1 MKQLED
7 FLKAL
12 SGMLTPVQP
21 TKVYDS
27 MRPSAT
33 LNEHIDEESMVKVED
48 IKTAM
53 TDLIVANSTETGD
66 TGDVVSAIDKIADPT
81 VVTKTTEEVDSYGLT
96 KEQRR
101 YLLEYIFLVEG
112 AYFNHP
118 NDPGGETMYG
128 IIKTEAR
135 ANGYQGAMRDLPK
148 EVATEIYLRKYWK
161 NNGLMKVDSF
171 VVALCIFDFFVNSG
185 SRGATIAQ
193 EVVNAVY
200 NNRTSSVQFGKTI
213 DSSGLKPIAV
223 DGQMGDKTFDAI
235 NKIPAFVFISIY
247 NVLQEDKY
255 EDLMRNNSKLRSF
268 DKGWENRIHRKI
280 IFIYDL
286 IARGI
291 DSMEFK
297 YKK

>member
-1 MKQLED
+1 MKQLDD

-12 SGMLTPVQP
+12 SGILTPEAP

-33 LNEHIDEESMVKVED
+33 VNEHIDEESMVKVED
-48 IKTAM
+48 IKVAM
-53 TDLIVANSTETGD
+53 NDLIVANSTK
-66 TGDVVSAIDKIADPT
+66 TGDVATALDKIADPN
-81 VVTKTTEEVDSYGLT
+81 VVTKLTAEVDSYGLT

-112 AYFNHP
+112 GYFNHP

-135 ANGYQGAMRDLPK
+135 ANGYNGAMRDLPR
-148 EVATEIYLRKYWK
+148 EVACEIYLRKYWK
-161 NNGLMKVDSF
+161 NNGLMKIESF
-171 VVALCIFDFFVNSG
+171 IVGLCIFDFYVNSG

-193 EVVNAVY
+193 ETVNAIY
-200 NNRTSSVQFGKTI
+200 TNRTGSVQFGKSV
-213 DSSGLKPIAV
+213 DAAGLKPIAV
-223 DGQMGDKTFDAI
+223 DGQMGDKTFEAI
-235 NKIPAFVFISIY
+235 NKIPPFVFISIY

-255 EDLMRNNSKLRSF
+255 EDLMRNNGKLRSF

-286 IARGI
+286 IARGV
-291 DSMEFK
+291 DVMDFK

>member
-1 MKQLED
+1 MKQLDD

-12 SGMLTPVQP
+12 SGMLTPEAP

-33 LNEHIDEESMVKVED
+33 VNEHIDEESMVKVED
-48 IKTAM
+48 IKVAM
-53 TDLIVANSTETGD
+53 NDLVVANSTK
-66 TGDVVSAIDKIADPT
+66 TGDVVTALDKIADPN
-81 VVTKTTEEVDSYGLT
+81 VVTKLTAEVDSYGLT

-112 AYFNHP
+112 GYFNHP

-135 ANGYQGAMRDLPK
+135 ANGYNGAMRDLPR
-148 EVATEIYLRKYWK
+148 EVACEIYLRKYWK
-161 NNGLMKVDSF
+161 NNGLMKIESF
-171 VVALCIFDFFVNSG
+171 IVGLCIFDFFVNSG

-193 EVVNAVY
+193 ETVNAIY
-200 NNRTSSVQFGKTI
+200 TNRTGSVQFGKSA
-213 DSSGLKPIAV
+213 DAAGLKPIAV
-223 DGQMGDKTFDAI
+223 DGQMGDKTFEAI
-235 NKIPAFVFISIY
+235 NKIPPFVFISIY

-286 IARGI
+286 IARGV
-291 DSMEFK
+291 DVMDFK

>member
-1 MKQLED
+1 MKQLDD

-12 SGMLTPVQP
+12 SGMLTPDAP

-33 LNEHIDEESMVKVED
+33 VNEHVDEESMVKVED
-48 IKTAM
+48 IKVAM
-53 TDLIVANSTETGD
+53 NDLVVANSTK
-66 TGDVVSAIDKIADPT
+66 TGDVVTALDKIADPN
-81 VVTKTTEEVDSYGLT
+81 VVTKLTAEVDSYGLT

-112 AYFNHP
+112 GYFNHP

-135 ANGYQGAMRDLPK
+135 ANGYNGAMRDLPR
-148 EVATEIYLRKYWK
+148 EVACEIYLRKYWK
-161 NNGLMKVDSF
+161 NNGLMKIESF
-171 VVALCIFDFFVNSG
+171 IVGLCIFDFFVNSG

-193 EVVNAVY
+193 ETVNAVY
-200 NNRTSSVQFGKTI
+200 TNRTGSVQFGKSA
-213 DSSGLKPIAV
+213 DAAGLKPIAV
-223 DGQMGDKTFDAI
+223 DGKMGDKTFEAI
-235 NKIPAFVFISIY
+235 NKIPPFVFISIY

-286 IARGI
+286 IARGV
-291 DSMEFK
+291 DVMDFK

>member
-1 MKQLED
+1 MKQLDD

-12 SGMLTPVQP
+12 SGMLTPEAP

-33 LNEHIDEESMVKVED
+33 VNEHIDEESMVKVED
-48 IKTAM
+48 IKVAM
-53 TDLIVANSTETGD
+53 NDLVVANSTK
-66 TGDVVSAIDKIADPT
+66 TGDVVTALDKIADPN
-81 VVTKTTEEVDSYGLT
+81 VVTKLTAEVDSYGLT

-112 AYFNHP
+112 GYFNHP

-135 ANGYQGAMRDLPK
+135 ANGYNGAMRDLPR
-148 EVATEIYLRKYWK
+148 EVACEIYLRKYWK
-161 NNGLMKVDSF
+161 NNGLMKIESF
-171 VVALCIFDFFVNSG
+171 IVGLCIFDFFVNSG

-193 EVVNAVY
+193 ETVNAVY
-200 NNRTSSVQFGKTI
+200 TNRTGSVQFGKSA
-213 DSSGLKPIAV
+213 DAAGLKPIAV
-223 DGQMGDKTFDAI
+223 DGKMGDKTFEAI
-235 NKIPAFVFISIY
+235 NKIPPYVFISIY

-286 IARGI
+286 IARGV
-291 DSMEFK
+291 DVMDFK

>member
-1 MKQLED
+1 MKQLDD

-12 SGMLTPVQP
+12 SGMLTPEAP

-33 LNEHIDEESMVKVED
+33 VNKHVDEESMVKVED
-48 IKTAM
+48 IKVAM
-53 TDLIVANSTETGD
+53 NDLVVANSTETGD
-66 TGDVVSAIDKIADPT
+66 VATALDKIADPN
-81 VVTKTTEEVDSYGLT
+81 VVTKLTAEVDSYGLT

-112 AYFNHP
+112 GYFNHP

-135 ANGYQGAMRDLPK
+135 ANGYNGAMRDLPR
-148 EVATEIYLRKYWK
+148 EVACEIYLRKYWK
-161 NNGLMKVDSF
+161 NNGLMKIESF
-171 VVALCIFDFFVNSG
+171 IVGLCIFDFFVNSG

-193 EVVNAVY
+193 ETVNAVY
-200 NNRTSSVQFGKTI
+200 TNRTGSVQFGKSV
-213 DSSGLKPIAV
+213 DAAGLKPIAV
-223 DGQMGDKTFDAI
+223 DGQMGDKTFAAI
-235 NKIPAFVFISIY
+235 NKIPPFVFISIY

-255 EDLMRNNSKLRSF
+255 EDLMRNNGKLRSF

-286 IARGI
+286 IARGV
-291 DSMEFK
+291 DVMDFK

>member
-1 MKQLED
+1 
-7 FLKAL
+7 
-12 SGMLTPVQP
+12 
-21 TKVYDS
+21 

-33 LNEHIDEESMVKVED
+33 VNEHIDEESMVKVED
-48 IKTAM
+48 IKVAM
-53 TDLIVANSTETGD
+53 NDLVVANSTK
-66 TGDVVSAIDKIADPT
+66 TGDVATALDKIADPN
-81 VVTKTTEEVDSYGLT
+81 VVTELTAEVDSYGLT

-112 AYFNHP
+112 GYFNHP

-135 ANGYQGAMRDLPK
+135 ANGYNGAMRDLPR
-148 EVATEIYLRKYWK
+148 EVACEIYLRKYWK
-161 NNGLMKVDSF
+161 NNGLMKIESF
-171 VVALCIFDFFVNSG
+171 IVGLCIFDFFVNSG

-193 EVVNAVY
+193 ETVNAIY
-200 NNRTSSVQFGKTI
+200 TNRTGSVQFGKSI
-213 DSSGLKPIAV
+213 DAAGLKPIAI
-223 DGQMGDKTFDAI
+223 DGQMGDKTFAAI
-235 NKIPAFVFISIY
+235 NKIPPFVFISIY

-255 EDLMRNNSKLRSF
+255 EDLMRNNGKLRSF

-286 IARGI
+286 IARGV
-291 DSMEFK
+291 DVMDFK

>member
-1 MKQLED
+1 MKQLDD
-7 FLKAL
+7 FFKVL
-12 SGMLTPVQP
+12 SGILTPP

-33 LNEHIDEESMVKVED
+33 VNEHIDEESMVKVED
-48 IKTAM
+48 IKVAM
-53 TDLIVANSTETGD
+53 NDLVVANSTK
-66 TGDVVSAIDKIADPT
+66 TGDVATALDKIADPN
-81 VVTKTTEEVDSYGLT
+81 VVTKLTAEVDSYGLT

-112 AYFNHP
+112 GYFNHP

-135 ANGYQGAMRDLPK
+135 ANGYNGAMRDLPR
-148 EVATEIYLRKYWK
+148 EVACEIYLRKYWK
-161 NNGLMKVDSF
+161 NNGLMKIESF
-171 VVALCIFDFFVNSG
+171 IVGLCIFDFFVNSG

-193 EVVNAVY
+193 ETVNAIY
-200 NNRTSSVQFGKTI
+200 TNRTGSVQFGKSL
-213 DSSGLKPIAV
+213 DAAGLKPIAI
-223 DGQMGDKTFDAI
+223 DGQMGDKTFEAI
-235 NKIPAFVFISIY
+235 NKIPPFVFISIY

-255 EDLMRNNSKLRSF
+255 EDLMRNNGKLRSF

-286 IARGI
+286 IARGV
-291 DSMEFK
+291 DVMDFK

>member
-1 MKQLED
+1 MKQLDD
-7 FLKAL
+7 FFKVL
-12 SGMLTPVQP
+12 SGILTPGAP

-33 LNEHIDEESMVKVED
+33 VNEHIDEESMVKVED
-48 IKTAM
+48 IKVAM
-53 TDLIVANSTETGD
+53 NDLVVANSTETGD
-66 TGDVVSAIDKIADPT
+66 VATALDKIADPN
-81 VVTKTTEEVDSYGLT
+81 VVTELTTEVDSYGLT

-112 AYFNHP
+112 GYFNHP

-135 ANGYQGAMRDLPK
+135 ANGYNGAMRDLPR
-148 EVATEIYLRKYWK
+148 EVACEIYLRKYWK
-161 NNGLMKVDSF
+161 NNGLMKIESF
-171 VVALCIFDFFVNSG
+171 IVGLCIFDFFVNSG

-193 EVVNAVY
+193 ETVNAIY
-200 NNRTSSVQFGKTI
+200 TNRTGSVQFGKSM
-213 DSSGLKPIAV
+213 DVAGLKPIAI
-223 DGQMGDKTFDAI
+223 DGQMGDKTFAAI
-235 NKIPAFVFISIY
+235 NKIPPFVFISIY

-286 IARGI
+286 IARGV
-291 DSMEFK
+291 DVMDFK

>member
-1 MKQLED
+1 MKQLDD

-12 SGMLTPVQP
+12 SGMLTPDAP

-33 LNEHIDEESMVKVED
+33 VNEHIDEESMVKVED
-48 IKTAM
+48 IKVAM
-53 TDLIVANSTETGD
+53 NDLVVANSTETGD
-66 TGDVVSAIDKIADPT
+66 VVTALDKIADPN
-81 VVTKTTEEVDSYGLT
+81 VVTELTAEVDSYGLT

-112 AYFNHP
+112 GYFNHP

-135 ANGYQGAMRDLPK
+135 ANGYNGAMRDLPR
-148 EVATEIYLRKYWK
+148 EVACEIYLRKYWK
-161 NNGLMKVDSF
+161 NNGLMKIESF
-171 VVALCIFDFFVNSG
+171 IVGLCIFDFFVNSG

-193 EVVNAVY
+193 ETVNAIY
-200 NNRTSSVQFGKTI
+200 TNRTGSVQFGKSV
-213 DSSGLKPIAV
+213 DAAGLKPIAV
-223 DGQMGDKTFDAI
+223 DGQMGDKTFAAI
-235 NKIPAFVFISIY
+235 NKIPPFVFISIY

-255 EDLMRNNSKLRSF
+255 EDLMRNNGKLRSF

-286 IARGI
+286 IARGV
-291 DSMEFK
+291 DVMDFK

>member
-1 MKQLED
+1 MKQLDD
-7 FLKAL
+7 FLKVL
-12 SGMLTPVQP
+12 SGILTPEAP

-33 LNEHIDEESMVKVED
+33 VNEHVDEESMVKVED
-48 IKTAM
+48 IKVAM
-53 TDLIVANSTETGD
+53 NDLIVANSTETGD
-66 TGDVVSAIDKIADPT
+66 VATALDKIADPN
-81 VVTKTTEEVDSYGLT
+81 VVTKLTAEVDSYGLT

-112 AYFNHP
+112 GYFNHP

-135 ANGYQGAMRDLPK
+135 ANGYNGAMRDLPR
-148 EVATEIYLRKYWK
+148 EVACEIYLRKYWK
-161 NNGLMKVDSF
+161 NNGLMKIESF
-171 VVALCIFDFFVNSG
+171 IVGLCIFDFFVNSG

-193 EVVNAVY
+193 ETVNAIY
-200 NNRTSSVQFGKTI
+200 TNRTGSVQFGKSA
-213 DSSGLKPIAV
+213 DAAGLKPIAV
-223 DGQMGDKTFDAI
+223 DGQMGDKTFEAI
-235 NKIPAFVFISIY
+235 NKIPPFVFISIY

-255 EDLMRNNSKLRSF
+255 EDLMRNNGKLRSF

-286 IARGI
+286 IARGV
-291 DSMEFK
+291 DVMDFK

>member
-1 MKQLED
+1 MKQLDD

-12 SGMLTPVQP
+12 SGMLTPEAP

-33 LNEHIDEESMVKVED
+33 VNEHIDEESMVKVED
-48 IKTAM
+48 IKVAM
-53 TDLIVANSTETGD
+53 NDLVVANSTETGD
-66 TGDVVSAIDKIADPT
+66 AATALDKIADPN
-81 VVTKTTEEVDSYGLT
+81 VVTKLTAEVDSYGLT

-112 AYFNHP
+112 GYFNHP

-135 ANGYQGAMRDLPK
+135 ANGYNGAMRDLPR
-148 EVATEIYLRKYWK
+148 EVACEIYLRKYWK
-161 NNGLMKVDSF
+161 NNGLMKIESF
-171 VVALCIFDFFVNSG
+171 IVGLCIFDFFVNSG

-193 EVVNAVY
+193 ETVNAIY
-200 NNRTSSVQFGKTI
+200 TNRTGSVQFGKSV
-213 DSSGLKPIAV
+213 DAAGLKPIAV
-223 DGQMGDKTFDAI
+223 DGQMGDKTFEAI
-235 NKIPAFVFISIY
+235 NKIPPFVFISIY

-286 IARGI
+286 IARGV
-291 DSMEFK
+291 DVMDFK

>member
-1 MKQLED
+1 MKQLDD

-12 SGMLTPVQP
+12 SGILTPDAP

-33 LNEHIDEESMVKVED
+33 VNEHIDEESMVKVED
-48 IKTAM
+48 IKVAM
-53 TDLIVANSTETGD
+53 NDLVVANSTETGD
-66 TGDVVSAIDKIADPT
+66 VATALDKIADPN
-81 VVTKTTEEVDSYGLT
+81 VVTKLTAEVDSYGLT

-112 AYFNHP
+112 GYFNHP

-135 ANGYQGAMRDLPK
+135 ANGYNGAMRDLPR
-148 EVATEIYLRKYWK
+148 EVACEIYLRKYWK
-161 NNGLMKVDSF
+161 NNGLMKIESF
-171 VVALCIFDFFVNSG
+171 IVGLCIFDFFVNSG

-193 EVVNAVY
+193 ETVNAIY
-200 NNRTSSVQFGKTI
+200 TNRTGSVQFGKSA
-213 DSSGLKPIAV
+213 DAAGLKPIAV
-223 DGQMGDKTFDAI
+223 DGKMGDKTFEAI
-235 NKIPAFVFISIY
+235 NKIPPFVFISIY

-286 IARGI
+286 IARGV
-291 DSMEFK
+291 DVMDFK

>member
-1 MKQLED
+1 MKQLDD
-7 FLKAL
+7 FLKVL
-12 SGMLTPVQP
+12 SGILTPEAP

-33 LNEHIDEESMVKVED
+33 VNEHIDEESMVKVED
-48 IKTAM
+48 IKVAM
-53 TDLIVANSTETGD
+53 NDLVVANSTK
-66 TGDVVSAIDKIADPT
+66 TGDVATALDKIADPN
-81 VVTKTTEEVDSYGLT
+81 VVTKLTAEVDSYGLT

-112 AYFNHP
+112 GYFNHP

-135 ANGYQGAMRDLPK
+135 ANGYNGAMRDLPR
-148 EVATEIYLRKYWK
+148 EVACEIYLRKYWK
-161 NNGLMKVDSF
+161 NNGLMKIESF
-171 VVALCIFDFFVNSG
+171 IVGLCIFDFFVNSG

-193 EVVNAVY
+193 ETVNAIY
-200 NNRTSSVQFGKTI
+200 TNRTGSVQFGKSV
-213 DSSGLKPIAV
+213 DAAGLKPIAV
-223 DGQMGDKTFDAI
+223 DGQMGDKTFEAI
-235 NKIPAFVFISIY
+235 NKIPPFVFISIY

-255 EDLMRNNSKLRSF
+255 EDLMRNNGKLRSF

-286 IARGI
+286 IARGV
-291 DSMEFK
+291 DVMDFK

>member
-1 MKQLED
+1 MKQLDD

-12 SGMLTPVQP
+12 SGILTPGAP

-33 LNEHIDEESMVKVED
+33 VNEHIDEESMVKVED
-48 IKTAM
+48 IKVAM
-53 TDLIVANSTETGD
+53 NDLVVANSTK
-66 TGDVVSAIDKIADPT
+66 TGDVATALDKIADPN
-81 VVTKTTEEVDSYGLT
+81 VVTKLTAEVDSYGLT

-112 AYFNHP
+112 GYFNHP

-135 ANGYQGAMRDLPK
+135 ANGYNGAMRDLPR
-148 EVATEIYLRKYWK
+148 EVACEIYLRKYWK
-161 NNGLMKVDSF
+161 NNGLMKIESF
-171 VVALCIFDFFVNSG
+171 IVGLCIFDFFVNSG

-193 EVVNAVY
+193 ETVNAIY
-200 NNRTSSVQFGKTI
+200 TNRTGSVQFGKSL
-213 DSSGLKPIAV
+213 DAAGLKPIAV
-223 DGQMGDKTFDAI
+223 DGQMGDKTFEAI
-235 NKIPAFVFISIY
+235 NKIPPFVFISIY

-255 EDLMRNNSKLRSF
+255 EDLMRNNGKLRSF

-286 IARGI
+286 IARGV
-291 DSMEFK
+291 DVMDFK

>member
-1 MKQLED
+1 MKQLDD

-12 SGMLTPVQP
+12 SGILTPEAP

-33 LNEHIDEESMVKVED
+33 VNEYVDEESTVKVED
-48 IKTAM
+48 IKVAM
-53 TDLIVANSTETGD
+53 NDLIVANSTK
-66 TGDVVSAIDKIADPT
+66 TGDVATALDKIADPN
-81 VVTKTTEEVDSYGLT
+81 VVTKLTAEVDSYGLT

-112 AYFNHP
+112 GYFNHP

-135 ANGYQGAMRDLPK
+135 ANGYNGAMRDLPR
-148 EVATEIYLRKYWK
+148 EVACEIYLRKYWK
-161 NNGLMKVDSF
+161 NNGLMKIESF
-171 VVALCIFDFFVNSG
+171 IVGLCIFDFFVNSG

-193 EVVNAVY
+193 ETVNAIY
-200 NNRTSSVQFGKTI
+200 TNRTGSVQFGKSV
-213 DSSGLKPIAV
+213 DAAGLKPIAV
-223 DGQMGDKTFDAI
+223 DGQMGDKTFEAI
-235 NKIPAFVFISIY
+235 NKIPPFVFISIY

-255 EDLMRNNSKLRSF
+255 EDLMRNNGKLRSF

-286 IARGI
+286 IARGV
-291 DSMEFK
+291 DVMDFK

>member
-1 MKQLED
+1 MKQLDD

-12 SGMLTPVQP
+12 SGMLTPEAP

-33 LNEHIDEESMVKVED
+33 VNEHIDEESMVKVED
-48 IKTAM
+48 IKVAM
-53 TDLIVANSTETGD
+53 NDLVVANSTK
-66 TGDVVSAIDKIADPT
+66 TGDVVTALDKIADPN
-81 VVTKTTEEVDSYGLT
+81 VVTKLTAEVDSYGLT

-112 AYFNHP
+112 GYFNHP

-135 ANGYQGAMRDLPK
+135 ANGYNGAMRDLPR
-148 EVATEIYLRKYWK
+148 EVACEIYLRKYWK
-161 NNGLMKVDSF
+161 NNGLMKIESF
-171 VVALCIFDFFVNSG
+171 IVGLCIFDFFVNSG

-193 EVVNAVY
+193 ETVNAIY
-200 NNRTSSVQFGKTI
+200 TNRTGSVQFGKSV
-213 DSSGLKPIAV
+213 DAAGLKPIAV
-223 DGQMGDKTFDAI
+223 DGQMGDKTFEAI
-235 NKIPAFVFISIY
+235 NKIPPFVFISIY

-286 IARGI
+286 IARGV
-291 DSMEFK
+291 DVMDFK

>member
-1 MKQLED
+1 MKQLDD

-12 SGMLTPVQP
+12 SGMLTPDAP

-33 LNEHIDEESMVKVED
+33 VNEHIDEESMVKVED
-48 IKTAM
+48 IKVAM
-53 TDLIVANSTETGD
+53 NDLVVANSTK
-66 TGDVVSAIDKIADPT
+66 TGDVVTALDKIADPN
-81 VVTKTTEEVDSYGLT
+81 VVTKLTAEVDSYGLT

-112 AYFNHP
+112 GYFNHP

-135 ANGYQGAMRDLPK
+135 ANGYNGAMRDLPR
-148 EVATEIYLRKYWK
+148 EVACEIYLRKYWK
-161 NNGLMKVDSF
+161 NNGLMKIESF
-171 VVALCIFDFFVNSG
+171 IVGLCIFDFFVNSG

-193 EVVNAVY
+193 ETVNAIY
-200 NNRTSSVQFGKTI
+200 TNRTGSVQFGKSA
-213 DSSGLKPIAV
+213 DAAGLKPIAV
-223 DGQMGDKTFDAI
+223 DGQMGDKTFEAI
-235 NKIPAFVFISIY
+235 NKIPPFVFISIY

-286 IARGI
+286 IARGV
-291 DSMEFK
+291 DVMDFK

>member
-1 MKQLED
+1 MKQLDD

-12 SGMLTPVQP
+12 SGMLTPEAP

-33 LNEHIDEESMVKVED
+33 VNEHIDEESMVKVED
-48 IKTAM
+48 IKVAM
-53 TDLIVANSTETGD
+53 NDLVVANSTK
-66 TGDVVSAIDKIADPT
+66 TGDVVTALDKIADPN
-81 VVTKTTEEVDSYGLT
+81 VVTKLTAEVDSYGLT

-112 AYFNHP
+112 GYFNHP

-135 ANGYQGAMRDLPK
+135 ANGYNGAMRDLPR
-148 EVATEIYLRKYWK
+148 EVACEIYLRKYWK
-161 NNGLMKVDSF
+161 NNGLMKIESF
-171 VVALCIFDFFVNSG
+171 IVGLCIFDFFVNSG

-193 EVVNAVY
+193 ETVNAIY
-200 NNRTSSVQFGKTI
+200 TNRTGSVQFGKSA
-213 DSSGLKPIAV
+213 DAAGLKPIAV
-223 DGQMGDKTFDAI
+223 DGKMGDKTFEAI
-235 NKIPAFVFISIY
+235 NKIPPFVFISIY

-286 IARGI
+286 IARGV
-291 DSMEFK
+291 DVMDFK

>member
-1 MKQLED
+1 MKQLDD

-12 SGMLTPVQP
+12 SGMLTPDAP

-33 LNEHIDEESMVKVED
+33 VNEHIDEESMVKVED
-48 IKTAM
+48 IKVAM
-53 TDLIVANSTETGD
+53 NDLVVANSTETGD
-66 TGDVVSAIDKIADPT
+66 VATALDKIADPN
-81 VVTKTTEEVDSYGLT
+81 VVTKLTAEVDSYGLT

-112 AYFNHP
+112 GYFNHP

-135 ANGYQGAMRDLPK
+135 ANGYNGAMRDLPR
-148 EVATEIYLRKYWK
+148 EVACEIYLRKYWK
-161 NNGLMKVDSF
+161 NNGLMKIESF
-171 VVALCIFDFFVNSG
+171 IVGLCIFDFFVNSG

-193 EVVNAVY
+193 ETVNAIY
-200 NNRTSSVQFGKTI
+200 TNRTGSVQFGKSV
-213 DSSGLKPIAV
+213 DAAGLKPVAV
-223 DGQMGDKTFDAI
+223 DGQMGDKTFEAI
-235 NKIPAFVFISIY
+235 NKIPPFVFISIY

-286 IARGI
+286 IARGV
-291 DSMEFK
+291 DVMDFK

>member
-1 MKQLED
+1 MKQLDD
-7 FLKAL
+7 FFKAL
-12 SGMLTPVQP
+12 SGILTPGAP

-33 LNEHIDEESMVKVED
+33 VNEHIDEESMVKVED
-48 IKTAM
+48 IKVAM
-53 TDLIVANSTETGD
+53 NDLVVANSTK
-66 TGDVVSAIDKIADPT
+66 TGDVATALDKIADPN
-81 VVTKTTEEVDSYGLT
+81 VVTKLTAEVDSYGLT

-112 AYFNHP
+112 GYFNHP

-135 ANGYQGAMRDLPK
+135 ANGYNGAMRDLPR
-148 EVATEIYLRKYWK
+148 EVACEIYLRKYWK
-161 NNGLMKVDSF
+161 NNGLMKIESF
-171 VVALCIFDFFVNSG
+171 IVGLCIFDFFVNSG

-193 EVVNAVY
+193 ETVNAIY
-200 NNRTSSVQFGKTI
+200 TNRTGSVQFGKSI
-213 DSSGLKPIAV
+213 DAAGLKPIAI
-223 DGQMGDKTFDAI
+223 DGQMGDKTFEAI
-235 NKIPAFVFISIY
+235 NKIPPFVFISIY

-255 EDLMRNNSKLRSF
+255 EDLMRNNGKLRSF

-286 IARGI
+286 IARGV
-291 DSMEFK
+291 DVMDFK

>member
-1 MKQLED
+1 MKQLDD
-7 FLKAL
+7 FLKVL
-12 SGMLTPVQP
+12 SGILTPEAP

-33 LNEHIDEESMVKVED
+33 VNEHIDEESMVKVED
-48 IKTAM
+48 IKVAM
-53 TDLIVANSTETGD
+53 NDLIVANSTK
-66 TGDVVSAIDKIADPT
+66 TGDVTTALDKIADPN
-81 VVTKTTEEVDSYGLT
+81 VVTKLTAEVDSYGLT

-112 AYFNHP
+112 GYFNHP

-135 ANGYQGAMRDLPK
+135 ANGYNGAMRDLPR
-148 EVATEIYLRKYWK
+148 EVACEIYLRKYWK
-161 NNGLMKVDSF
+161 NNGLMKIESF
-171 VVALCIFDFFVNSG
+171 IVGLCIFDFFVNSG

-193 EVVNAVY
+193 ETVNAVY
-200 NNRTSSVQFGKTI
+200 TNRTGSVQFGKSV
-213 DSSGLKPIAV
+213 DAAGLKPIAV
-223 DGQMGDKTFDAI
+223 DGQMGDKTFEAI
-235 NKIPAFVFISIY
+235 DKIPPFVFISIY

-255 EDLMRNNSKLRSF
+255 EDLMRNNGKLRSF

-286 IARGI
+286 IARGV
-291 DSMEFK
+291 DVMDFK

>member
-1 MKQLED
+1 MKQLDD

-12 SGMLTPVQP
+12 SGMLTPEAP

-33 LNEHIDEESMVKVED
+33 VNEHVDEESMVKVED
-48 IKTAM
+48 IKVAM
-53 TDLIVANSTETGD
+53 NDLVVANSTETGD
-66 TGDVVSAIDKIADPT
+66 VATALDKIADPN
-81 VVTKTTEEVDSYGLT
+81 VVTKLTAEVDSYGLT

-112 AYFNHP
+112 GYFNHP

-135 ANGYQGAMRDLPK
+135 ANGYNGAMRDLPR
-148 EVATEIYLRKYWK
+148 EVACEIYLRKYWK
-161 NNGLMKVDSF
+161 NNGLMKIESF
-171 VVALCIFDFFVNSG
+171 IVGLCIFDFFVNSG

-193 EVVNAVY
+193 ETVNAVY
-200 NNRTSSVQFGKTI
+200 TNRTGSVQFGKSA
-213 DSSGLKPIAV
+213 DAAGLKPIAV
-223 DGQMGDKTFDAI
+223 DGQMGDKTFGAI
-235 NKIPAFVFISIY
+235 NKIPPYVFISIY

-255 EDLMRNNSKLRSF
+255 EDLMRNNGKLRSF

-286 IARGI
+286 IARGV
-291 DSMEFK
+291 DVMDFK

>member
-1 MKQLED
+1 MKQLDD

-12 SGMLTPVQP
+12 SGMLTPEAP

-33 LNEHIDEESMVKVED
+33 VNEHIDEESMVKVED
-48 IKTAM
+48 IKVAM
-53 TDLIVANSTETGD
+53 NDLVVANSTK
-66 TGDVVSAIDKIADPT
+66 TGDVVTALDKIADPN
-81 VVTKTTEEVDSYGLT
+81 VVTKLTAEVDSYGLT

-112 AYFNHP
+112 GYFNHP

-135 ANGYQGAMRDLPK
+135 ANGYNGAMRDLPR
-148 EVATEIYLRKYWK
+148 EVACEIYLRKYWK
-161 NNGLMKVDSF
+161 NNGLMKIESF
-171 VVALCIFDFFVNSG
+171 IVGLCIFDFFVNSG

-193 EVVNAVY
+193 ETVNAVY
-200 NNRTSSVQFGKTI
+200 TNRTGSVQFGKSA
-213 DSSGLKPIAV
+213 DAAGLKPIAV
-223 DGQMGDKTFDAI
+223 DGQMGDKTFEAI
-235 NKIPAFVFISIY
+235 NKIPPFVFISIY

-286 IARGI
+286 IARGV
-291 DSMEFK
+291 DVMDFK

>member
-1 MKQLED
+1 MKQLDD

-12 SGMLTPVQP
+12 SGMLTPEAP

-33 LNEHIDEESMVKVED
+33 VNEHIDEESMVKVED
-48 IKTAM
+48 IKVAM
-53 TDLIVANSTETGD
+53 NDLVVANSTK
-66 TGDVVSAIDKIADPT
+66 TGDVVTALDKIADPN
-81 VVTKTTEEVDSYGLT
+81 VVTKLTAEVDSYGLT

-112 AYFNHP
+112 GYFNHP
-118 NDPGGETMYG
+118 NDPGGETIYG

-135 ANGYQGAMRDLPK
+135 ANGYNGAMRDLPR
-148 EVATEIYLRKYWK
+148 EVACEIYLRKYWK
-161 NNGLMKVDSF
+161 NNGLMKIESF
-171 VVALCIFDFFVNSG
+171 IVGLCIFDFFVNSG

-193 EVVNAVY
+193 ETVNAVY
-200 NNRTSSVQFGKTI
+200 TNRTGSVQFGKSA
-213 DSSGLKPIAV
+213 DAAGLKPIAV
-223 DGQMGDKTFDAI
+223 DGQMGDKTFEAI
-235 NKIPAFVFISIY
+235 NKIPPFVFISIY

-286 IARGI
+286 IARGV
-291 DSMEFK
+291 DVMDFK

>member
-1 MKQLED
+1 MKQLDD

-12 SGMLTPVQP
+12 SGMLTTEAP

-33 LNEHIDEESMVKVED
+33 VNEHVDEESMVKVED
-48 IKTAM
+48 IKVAM
-53 TDLIVANSTETGD
+53 NDLVVANSTETGD
-66 TGDVVSAIDKIADPT
+66 VATALDKIADPN
-81 VVTKTTEEVDSYGLT
+81 VVTKLTAEVDSYGLT

-112 AYFNHP
+112 GYFNHP

-135 ANGYQGAMRDLPK
+135 ANGYNGAMRDLPR
-148 EVATEIYLRKYWK
+148 EVACEIYLRKYWK
-161 NNGLMKVDSF
+161 NNGLMKIESF
-171 VVALCIFDFFVNSG
+171 IVGLCIFDFFVNSG

-193 EVVNAVY
+193 ETVNAVY
-200 NNRTSSVQFGKTI
+200 TNRTGSVQFGKSA
-213 DSSGLKPIAV
+213 DAAGLKPIAV
-223 DGQMGDKTFDAI
+223 DGQMGDKTFAAI
-235 NKIPAFVFISIY
+235 NKIPPFVFISIY

-255 EDLMRNNSKLRSF
+255 EDLMRNNGKLRSF

-286 IARGI
+286 IVRGV
-291 DSMEFK
+291 DVMDFK

>member
-1 MKQLED
+1 MKQFDD
-7 FLKAL
+7 FFKVL
-12 SGMLTPVQP
+12 SGILTPEAP

-33 LNEHIDEESMVKVED
+33 VNEHVDEDSMVKVED
-48 IKTAM
+48 IKVAM
-53 TDLIVANSTETGD
+53 NDLVVANSTK
-66 TGDVVSAIDKIADPT
+66 TGDVATALDKIADPN
-81 VVTKTTEEVDSYGLT
+81 VVTKLTAEVDSYGLT

-112 AYFNHP
+112 GYFNHP

-135 ANGYQGAMRDLPK
+135 ANGYNGAMRDLPR
-148 EVATEIYLRKYWK
+148 EVACEIYLRKYWK
-161 NNGLMKVDSF
+161 NNGLMKIESF
-171 VVALCIFDFFVNSG
+171 IVGLCIFDFFVNSG

-193 EVVNAVY
+193 ETVNAIY
-200 NNRTSSVQFGKTI
+200 TNRTGSVQFGKSA
-213 DSSGLKPIAV
+213 DAAGLKPIAV
-223 DGQMGDKTFDAI
+223 DGQMGDKTFEAI
-235 NKIPAFVFISIY
+235 NKIPPFVFISIY

-255 EDLMRNNSKLRSF
+255 EDLMRNNGKLRSF

-286 IARGI
+286 IARGV
-291 DSMEFK
+291 DVMDFK

>member
-1 MKQLED
+1 MKQLDD

-12 SGMLTPVQP
+12 SGILTPDAP

-33 LNEHIDEESMVKVED
+33 VNEHVDEESMVKVED
-48 IKTAM
+48 IKVAM
-53 TDLIVANSTETGD
+53 NDLVVANSTETGD
-66 TGDVVSAIDKIADPT
+66 VATALDKIADPN
-81 VVTKTTEEVDSYGLT
+81 VVTKLTAEVDSYGLT

-112 AYFNHP
+112 GYFNHP

-135 ANGYQGAMRDLPK
+135 ANGYNGAMRDLPR
-148 EVATEIYLRKYWK
+148 EVACEIYLRKYWK
-161 NNGLMKVDSF
+161 NNGLMKIESF
-171 VVALCIFDFFVNSG
+171 IVGLCIFDFFVNSG

-193 EVVNAVY
+193 ETVNAIY
-200 NNRTSSVQFGKTI
+200 TNRTGSVQFGKSV
-213 DSSGLKPIAV
+213 DAAGLKPIAV
-223 DGQMGDKTFDAI
+223 DGQMGDKTFEAI
-235 NKIPAFVFISIY
+235 NKIPPFVFISIY

-255 EDLMRNNSKLRSF
+255 EDLMRNNGKLRSF

-286 IARGI
+286 IARGV
-291 DSMEFK
+291 DVMDFK

>member
-1 MKQLED
+1 MKQLDD

-12 SGMLTPVQP
+12 SGMLTPEAP

-33 LNEHIDEESMVKVED
+33 VNEHIDEESMVKVED
-48 IKTAM
+48 IKVAM
-53 TDLIVANSTETGD
+53 NDLVVANSTK
-66 TGDVVSAIDKIADPT
+66 TGDVVTALDKIADPN
-81 VVTKTTEEVDSYGLT
+81 VVTKLTAEVDSYGLT

-112 AYFNHP
+112 GYFNHP

-135 ANGYQGAMRDLPK
+135 ANGYNGAMRDLPR
-148 EVATEIYLRKYWK
+148 EVACEIYLRKYWK
-161 NNGLMKVDSF
+161 NNGLMKIESF
-171 VVALCIFDFFVNSG
+171 IVGLCIFDFFVNSG

-193 EVVNAVY
+193 ETVNAVY
-200 NNRTSSVQFGKTI
+200 TNRTGSVQFGKSA
-213 DSSGLKPIAV
+213 DAAGLKPIAV
-223 DGQMGDKTFDAI
+223 DGKMGDKTFEAI
-235 NKIPAFVFISIY
+235 NKIPPFVFISIY

-286 IARGI
+286 IARGV
-291 DSMEFK
+291 DVMDFK

>member
-1 MKQLED
+1 MKQFDD

-12 SGMLTPVQP
+12 SGILTPEAP

-33 LNEHIDEESMVKVED
+33 VNEHVDEDSMVKVED
-48 IKTAM
+48 IKVAM
-53 TDLIVANSTETGD
+53 NDLVVANSTETGD
-66 TGDVVSAIDKIADPT
+66 AATALDKIADPN
-81 VVTKTTEEVDSYGLT
+81 VVTKLTAEVDSYGLT

-112 AYFNHP
+112 GYFNHP

-135 ANGYQGAMRDLPK
+135 ANGYNGAMRDLPR
-148 EVATEIYLRKYWK
+148 EVACEIYLRKYWK
-161 NNGLMKVDSF
+161 NNGLMKIESF
-171 VVALCIFDFFVNSG
+171 IVGLCIFDFFVNSG

-193 EVVNAVY
+193 ETVNAVY
-200 NNRTSSVQFGKTI
+200 TNRTGSVQFGKSA
-213 DSSGLKPIAV
+213 DAAGLKPIAV
-223 DGQMGDKTFDAI
+223 DGKMGDKTFEAI
-235 NKIPAFVFISIY
+235 NKIPPFVFISIY

-286 IARGI
+286 IARGV
-291 DSMEFK
+291 DVMDFK

>member
-1 MKQLED
+1 MKQLDD

-12 SGMLTPVQP
+12 SGILTPEAP

-33 LNEHIDEESMVKVED
+33 VNKHVDEESMVKVED
-48 IKTAM
+48 IKVAM
-53 TDLIVANSTETGD
+53 NDLIVANSTETGD
-66 TGDVVSAIDKIADPT
+66 VATALDKIADPN
-81 VVTKTTEEVDSYGLT
+81 VVTKLTAEVDSYGLT

-112 AYFNHP
+112 GYFNHP

-135 ANGYQGAMRDLPK
+135 ANGYNGAMRDLPR
-148 EVATEIYLRKYWK
+148 EVACEIYLRKYWK
-161 NNGLMKVDSF
+161 NNGLMKIESF
-171 VVALCIFDFFVNSG
+171 IVGLCIFDFFVNSG

-193 EVVNAVY
+193 ETVNAVY
-200 NNRTSSVQFGKTI
+200 TNRTGSVQFGKSA
-213 DSSGLKPIAV
+213 DAAGLKPIAV
-223 DGQMGDKTFDAI
+223 DGQMGDKTFGAI
-235 NKIPAFVFISIY
+235 NKIPPFVFISIY

-255 EDLMRNNSKLRSF
+255 EDLMRNNGKLRSF

-286 IARGI
+286 IARGV
-291 DSMEFK
+291 DVMDFK

>member
-1 MKQLED
+1 MKQLDD

-12 SGMLTPVQP
+12 SGILTPEAP

-33 LNEHIDEESMVKVED
+33 VNEHIDEESMVKVED
-48 IKTAM
+48 IKVAM
-53 TDLIVANSTETGD
+53 NDLVVANSTETGD
-66 TGDVVSAIDKIADPT
+66 VATALDKIADPN
-81 VVTKTTEEVDSYGLT
+81 VVTKLTAEVDSYGLT

-112 AYFNHP
+112 GYFNHP

-135 ANGYQGAMRDLPK
+135 ANGYNGAMRDLPR
-148 EVATEIYLRKYWK
+148 EVACEIYLRKYWK
-161 NNGLMKVDSF
+161 NNGLMKIESF
-171 VVALCIFDFFVNSG
+171 IVGLCIFDFFVNSG

-193 EVVNAVY
+193 ETVNAIY
-200 NNRTSSVQFGKTI
+200 TNRTGSVQFGKSA
-213 DSSGLKPIAV
+213 DAAGLKPIAV
-223 DGQMGDKTFDAI
+223 DGQMGDKTFEAI
-235 NKIPAFVFISIY
+235 NKIPPFVFISIY

-286 IARGI
+286 IARGV
-291 DSMEFK
+291 DVMDFK

>member
-1 MKQLED
+1 MKQLDD

-12 SGMLTPVQP
+12 SGMLTPDAP

-33 LNEHIDEESMVKVED
+33 VNEHIDEESMVKVED
-48 IKTAM
+48 IKVAM
-53 TDLIVANSTETGD
+53 NDLVVANSTETGD
-66 TGDVVSAIDKIADPT
+66 VATALDKIADPN
-81 VVTKTTEEVDSYGLT
+81 VVTKLTAEVDSYGLT

-112 AYFNHP
+112 GYFNHP

-135 ANGYQGAMRDLPK
+135 ANGYNGAMRDLPR
-148 EVATEIYLRKYWK
+148 EVACEIYLRKYWK
-161 NNGLMKVDSF
+161 NNGLMKIESF
-171 VVALCIFDFFVNSG
+171 IVGLCIFDFFVNSG

-193 EVVNAVY
+193 ETVNAIY
-200 NNRTSSVQFGKTI
+200 TNRTGSVQFGKSA
-213 DSSGLKPIAV
+213 DAAGLKPIAV
-223 DGQMGDKTFDAI
+223 DGQMGDKTFEAI
-235 NKIPAFVFISIY
+235 NKIPPFVFISIY

-286 IARGI
+286 IARGV
-291 DSMEFK
+291 DVMDFK

>member
-1 MKQLED
+1 MKQLDD

-12 SGMLTPVQP
+12 SGMLTPEAP

-33 LNEHIDEESMVKVED
+33 VNEHIDEESMVKVED
-48 IKTAM
+48 IKVAM
-53 TDLIVANSTETGD
+53 NDLVVANSTETGD
-66 TGDVVSAIDKIADPT
+66 VATALDKIADPN
-81 VVTKTTEEVDSYGLT
+81 VVTKLTAEVDSYGLT

-112 AYFNHP
+112 GYFNHP

-135 ANGYQGAMRDLPK
+135 ANGYNGAMRDLPR
-148 EVATEIYLRKYWK
+148 EVACEIYLRKYWK
-161 NNGLMKVDSF
+161 NNGLMKIESF
-171 VVALCIFDFFVNSG
+171 IVGLCIFDFFVNSG

-193 EVVNAVY
+193 ETVNAIY
-200 NNRTSSVQFGKTI
+200 TNRTGSVQFGKSA
-213 DSSGLKPIAV
+213 DAAGLKPVAV
-223 DGQMGDKTFDAI
+223 DGQMGDKTFEAI
-235 NKIPAFVFISIY
+235 NKIPPFVFISIY

-286 IARGI
+286 IARGV
-291 DSMEFK
+291 DVMDFK

>member
-1 MKQLED
+1 MKQLDD

-12 SGMLTPVQP
+12 SGMLTPEAP

-33 LNEHIDEESMVKVED
+33 VNEHIDEESMVKVED
-48 IKTAM
+48 IKVAM
-53 TDLIVANSTETGD
+53 NDLVVANSTETGD
-66 TGDVVSAIDKIADPT
+66 VATALDKIADPN
-81 VVTKTTEEVDSYGLT
+81 VVTKLTAEVDSYGLT

-112 AYFNHP
+112 GYFNHP

-135 ANGYQGAMRDLPK
+135 ANGYNGAMRDLPR
-148 EVATEIYLRKYWK
+148 EVACEIYLRKYWK
-161 NNGLMKVDSF
+161 NNGLMKIESF
-171 VVALCIFDFFVNSG
+171 IVGLCIFDFFVNSG

-193 EVVNAVY
+193 ETVNAIY
-200 NNRTSSVQFGKTI
+200 TNRTGSVQFGKSA
-213 DSSGLKPIAV
+213 DAAGLKPIAV
-223 DGQMGDKTFDAI
+223 DGQMGDKTFEAI
-235 NKIPAFVFISIY
+235 NKIPPFVFISIY

-286 IARGI
+286 IARGV
-291 DSMEFK
+291 DVMDFK

>member
-1 MKQLED
+1 MKQLDD

-12 SGMLTPVQP
+12 SGMLTPDAP

-33 LNEHIDEESMVKVED
+33 VNEHIDEESMVKVED
-48 IKTAM
+48 IKVAM
-53 TDLIVANSTETGD
+53 NDLVVANSTK
-66 TGDVVSAIDKIADPT
+66 TGDVVTALDKIADPN
-81 VVTKTTEEVDSYGLT
+81 VVTKLTAEVDSYGLT

-112 AYFNHP
+112 GYFNHP

-135 ANGYQGAMRDLPK
+135 ANGYNGAMRDLPR
-148 EVATEIYLRKYWK
+148 EVACEIYLRKYWK
-161 NNGLMKVDSF
+161 NNGLMKIESF
-171 VVALCIFDFFVNSG
+171 IVGLCIFDFFVNSG

-193 EVVNAVY
+193 ETVNAVY
-200 NNRTSSVQFGKTI
+200 TNRTGSVQFGKSA
-213 DSSGLKPIAV
+213 DAAGLKPIAV
-223 DGQMGDKTFDAI
+223 DGKMGDKTFEAI
-235 NKIPAFVFISIY
+235 NKIPPFVFISIY

-286 IARGI
+286 IARGV
-291 DSMEFK
+291 DVMDFK

>member
-1 MKQLED
+1 MKQLDD

-12 SGMLTPVQP
+12 SVILTPEAP

-33 LNEHIDEESMVKVED
+33 VNEHVDEDSMVKVED
-48 IKTAM
+48 IKVAM
-53 TDLIVANSTETGD
+53 NDLVVANSTK
-66 TGDVVSAIDKIADPT
+66 TGDVVTALDKIADPN
-81 VVTKTTEEVDSYGLT
+81 VVTKLTAEVDSYGLT

-112 AYFNHP
+112 GYFNHP

-135 ANGYQGAMRDLPK
+135 ANGYNGAMRDLPR
-148 EVATEIYLRKYWK
+148 EVACEIYLRKYWK
-161 NNGLMKVDSF
+161 NNGLMKIESF
-171 VVALCIFDFFVNSG
+171 IVGLCIFDFFVNSG

-193 EVVNAVY
+193 ETVNAIY
-200 NNRTSSVQFGKTI
+200 TNRTGSVQFGKSA
-213 DSSGLKPIAV
+213 DAAGLKPIAV
-223 DGQMGDKTFDAI
+223 DGKMGDKTFEAI
-235 NKIPAFVFISIY
+235 NKIPPFVFISIY

-286 IARGI
+286 IARGV
-291 DSMEFK
+291 DVMDFK

>member
-1 MKQLED
+1 MKQLDD
-7 FLKAL
+7 FLKVL
-12 SGMLTPVQP
+12 SGLLTPEAP

-33 LNEHIDEESMVKVED
+33 VNEHIDEESMVKVED
-48 IKTAM
+48 IKVAM
-53 TDLIVANSTETGD
+53 NDLVVANSTK
-66 TGDVVSAIDKIADPT
+66 TGDVATALDKIADPN
-81 VVTKTTEEVDSYGLT
+81 VVTKLTAEVDSYGLT

-112 AYFNHP
+112 GYFNHP

-135 ANGYQGAMRDLPK
+135 ANGYNGAMRDLPR
-148 EVATEIYLRKYWK
+148 EVACEIYLRKYWK
-161 NNGLMKVDSF
+161 NNGLMKIESF
-171 VVALCIFDFFVNSG
+171 IVGLCIFDFFVNSG

-193 EVVNAVY
+193 ETVNAIY
-200 NNRTSSVQFGKTI
+200 TNRTGSVQFGKSV
-213 DSSGLKPIAV
+213 DAAGLKPIAV
-223 DGQMGDKTFDAI
+223 DGQMGDKTFEAI
-235 NKIPAFVFISIY
+235 NKIPPFVFISIY

-255 EDLMRNNSKLRSF
+255 EDLMRNNGKLRSF

-286 IARGI
+286 IARGV
-291 DSMEFK
+291 DVMDFK

>member
-1 MKQLED
+1 MKQLDD
-7 FLKAL
+7 FFKVL
-12 SGMLTPVQP
+12 SGILTPGAP

-33 LNEHIDEESMVKVED
+33 VNEHIDEESMVKVED
-48 IKTAM
+48 IKVAM
-53 TDLIVANSTETGD
+53 NDLVVANSTETGD
-66 TGDVVSAIDKIADPT
+66 VATALDKIADPN
-81 VVTKTTEEVDSYGLT
+81 VVTELTTEVDSYGLT

-112 AYFNHP
+112 GYFNHP

-135 ANGYQGAMRDLPK
+135 ANGYNGAMRDLPR
-148 EVATEIYLRKYWK
+148 EVACEIYLRKYWK
-161 NNGLMKVDSF
+161 NNGLMKIESF
-171 VVALCIFDFFVNSG
+171 IVGLCIFDFFVNSG

-193 EVVNAVY
+193 ETVNAIY
-200 NNRTSSVQFGKTI
+200 TNRTGSVQFGKSM
-213 DSSGLKPIAV
+213 DAAGLKPIAI
-223 DGQMGDKTFDAI
+223 DGQMGDKTFGAI
-235 NKIPAFVFISIY
+235 NKIPPFVFISIY

-255 EDLMRNNSKLRSF
+255 EDLMRNNGKLRSF

-286 IARGI
+286 IARGV
-291 DSMEFK
+291 DVMDFK